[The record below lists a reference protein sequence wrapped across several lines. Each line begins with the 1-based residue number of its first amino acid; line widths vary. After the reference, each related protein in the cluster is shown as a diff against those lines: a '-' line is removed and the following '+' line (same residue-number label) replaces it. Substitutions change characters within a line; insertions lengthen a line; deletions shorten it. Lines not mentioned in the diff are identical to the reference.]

1 MTLLAFTQF
10 SGIAPRMAP
19 WKLAE
24 GQAQIAKNVRLSA
37 RTLKPWKNPLQV
49 ATVTASGD
57 PSTIYRFGQALISD
71 TQYWF
76 NWAAD
81 VDVVKGAISGDAT
94 ERTYFTHPSLGPRV
108 TNNSLA
114 LTGGS
119 GDYPWNSYKLGVPA
133 PTAAPTVSV
142 SGGSGSVIES
152 REYVITYVTLLGEEG
167 PPSPVSS
174 VADLRAGDTAS
185 LSGLGTSY
193 PAGYS
198 NISAKRIYRTLSGSQ
213 ITQFQFVDEIPVT
226 QDTYT
231 DNKSA
236 AQLQEVIPSAT
247 WNPPPATAFGICQ
260 MANGITMLFDGYD
273 IYASEAY
280 RPHAY
285 PPANMNSTDFKIVG
299 GATFGNYAVVCTV
312 GNPYLIVGS
321 DPSSLSCNKVE
332 QPQACVSKRSI
343 VGVGNGVIYASP
355 DGLVFVDS
363 SGSATVVTENLITRD
378 DWQSFN
384 PSTIHAYVWEGRYIG
399 FYNNGITQAG
409 FVFEPREGDAA
420 ITLIDTYATA
430 GYSDLLQDA
439 LYLKVGS
446 AIQKWHAA
454 GTTMTYDWRSR
465 VNILPKP
472 ENLGAAQV
480 LAEAYPV
487 TFNYYADGVLKL
499 TKTVTSAKGFR
510 LPSGFKPRNV
520 EVEITGTN
528 EVYAAYVASS
538 LAELG
543 QV

>member
-57 PSTIYRFGQALISD
+57 PSTIYRFGQALVSD

-213 ITQFQFVDEIPVT
+213 ITQF
-226 QDTYT
+226 
-231 DNKSA
+231 
-236 AQLQEVIPSAT
+236 
-247 WNPPPATAFGICQ
+247 
-260 MANGITMLFDGYD
+260 
-273 IYASEAY
+273 
-280 RPHAY
+280 
-285 PPANMNSTDFKIVG
+285 
-299 GATFGNYAVVCTV
+299 
-312 GNPYLIVGS
+312 
-321 DPSSLSCNKVE
+321 
-332 QPQACVSKRSI
+332 
-343 VGVGNGVIYASP
+343 
-355 DGLVFVDS
+355 
-363 SGSATVVTENLITRD
+363 
-378 DWQSFN
+378 
-384 PSTIHAYVWEGRYIG
+384 
-399 FYNNGITQAG
+399 
-409 FVFEPREGDAA
+409 
-420 ITLIDTYATA
+420 
-430 GYSDLLQDA
+430 
-439 LYLKVGS
+439 
-446 AIQKWHAA
+446 
-454 GTTMTYDWRSR
+454 
-465 VNILPKP
+465 
-472 ENLGAAQV
+472 
-480 LAEAYPV
+480 
-487 TFNYYADGVLKL
+487 
-499 TKTVTSAKGFR
+499 
-510 LPSGFKPRNV
+510 
-520 EVEITGTN
+520 
-528 EVYAAYVASS
+528 
-538 LAELG
+538 
-543 QV
+543 